1 MPTIY
6 KILGQT
12 APAADTETLNYTVPN
27 STSTLVRSINV
38 TNTSA
43 TTDTCNIA
51 LVTTAASAA
60 TSAQFISY
68 QNSVPGNSTLTIKAG
83 YTLAAGNGI
92 RVTST
97 NGTSTFSTFGAE
109 IA

>member
-1 MPTIY
+1 MTTNY

-12 APAADTETLNYTVPN
+12 APSAGSETLNYTVPAA
-27 STSTLVRSINV
+27 TSTLVRSINV

-43 TTDTCNIA
+43 SADTCNIA
-51 LVTTAASAA
+51 LVTTAASSA
-60 TSAQFISY
+60 TSAQFIAY
-68 QNSVPGNSTLTIKAG
+68 QNSIPGNSTVTIKAG
-83 YTLAAGNGI
+83 YTMATGNGI

>member
-1 MPTIY
+1 MTTNY

-12 APAADTETLNYTVPN
+12 APTADTETLHYTVPN

-43 TTDTCNIA
+43 TPDVYNIA

-60 TSAQFISY
+60 TSSQFIVY
-68 QNSVPGNSTLTIKAG
+68 QSSIPGNATVTIKAG
-83 YTLAAGNGI
+83 YTLATGNGI

-97 NGTSTFSTFGAE
+97 NGTTTFSTFGAE
-109 IA
+109 IS